1 MGKICNQ
8 YSDSSKIFQNLFF
21 FVFKTH
27 KFPSK
32 NVLPKALLNWQVWCK
47 LITVRMGCPG
57 FQVAGMIK
65 GFFLVWIFDARI
77 FWVEIFGKYFLSVQN
92 NLKICVSAWVSQPC
106 SSANNKVQPNLF
118 GFQKFLRLGNLVWVF
133 FCGVANFW
141 SMDLFWFWFLP
152 PFNHPR
158 LLKSVLYSSRRI
170 IGSIEVSRWLTTYPP
185 RSHNFSLSEG
195 EVQSKLFNKDTK
207 RTERCVR
214 IREVSV

>member
-8 YSDSSKIFQNLFF
+8 NSDSSKIFQNLFF
-21 FVFKTH
+21 FIFKTH

-32 NVLPKALLNWQVWCK
+32 NVLPEALPNWQVWCE

-57 FQVAGMIK
+57 FQVTGMIK

-77 FWVEIFGKYFLSVQN
+77 FWVEIFGKYFLIIQN

-133 FCGVANFW
+133 FVGWGGNFW
-141 SMDLFWFWFLP
+141 SMSRSIL
-152 PFNHPR
+152 
-158 LLKSVLYSSRRI
+158 VLIFAPIQSSR
-170 IGSIEVSRWLTTYPP
+170 
-185 RSHNFSLSEG
+185 SLEICPVFLWENNWINWG
-195 EVQSKLFNKDTK
+195 F
-207 RTERCVR
+207 
-214 IREVSV
+214 